1 MVRNLV
7 GAVVCVAEGRNNL
20 EWISAML
27 ANKERVPDSLVFV
40 ARGLTL
46 RHVEYNAEMVNG

>member
-7 GAVVCVAEGRNNL
+7 GAVVCVSEGRNSL
-20 EWISAML
+20 DWIVAML
-27 ANKERVPDSLVFV
+27 ANKERVPDSLVFE

-46 RHVEYNAEMVNG
+46 RHVVYP

>member
-1 MVRNLV
+1 MVPNLV
-7 GAVVCVAEGRNNL
+7 GAVASVAKGRNNFD
-20 EWISAML
+20 WNSAML

-46 RHVEYNAEMVNG
+46 RYVEYGDIFP

>member
-1 MVRNLV
+1 MGCSLV

-20 EWISAML
+20 DWISAML
-27 ANKERVPDSLVFV
+27 ANKERVADSLIYV

-46 RHVEYNAEMVNG
+46 RHVEYNVEMVNG